1 MATILETMEGL
12 AFPPGA
18 SETLKQG
25 DSLTRHALGMR
36 LAWPHYSPHDG
47 EAVQATTGHRPLLKP
62 AAAENKSDGEFKR
75 QEAKSTDS
83 DD

>member
-12 AFPPGA
+12 ALPPGA

-36 LAWPHYSPHDG
+36 LAWPRYSPHDRG
-47 EAVQATTGHRPLLKP
+47 
-62 AAAENKSDGEFKR
+62 SR
-75 QEAKSTDS
+75 QCKLRLDTDHF
-83 DD
+83 